1 MQRNLR
7 FRDAPVLV
15 RVLVGRNAAQAM
27 VNLLLES
34 HSGSLVLH
42 IRRIVELSMFRF
54 EGRTA

>member
-1 MQRNLR
+1 MQRDLC

-15 RVLVGRNAAQAM
+15 RVLVGRNATQTL

-42 IRRIVELSMFRF
+42 I
-54 EGRTA
+54 